1 MGKAFADAKEK
12 EPGQTT
18 QVIIVSPDEKH
29 DWQVSFHPDG
39 TAQYMATQSKACLHI
54 VDALLCQFSGGDK
67 LRLQYTAVM
76 NELRFSSDPVALD
89 TLSLTDIEQNAR
101 AARLNLKSLNRDIC
115 RYAALLNLGVD
126 NPDLIKV
133 DRFSLPG
140 VFPGNR
146 E

>member
-1 MGKAFADAKEK
+1 
-12 EPGQTT
+12 
-18 QVIIVSPDEKH
+18 
-29 DWQVSFHPDG
+29 
-39 TAQYMATQSKACLHI
+39 
-54 VDALLCQFSGGDK
+54 
-67 LRLQYTAVM
+67 M